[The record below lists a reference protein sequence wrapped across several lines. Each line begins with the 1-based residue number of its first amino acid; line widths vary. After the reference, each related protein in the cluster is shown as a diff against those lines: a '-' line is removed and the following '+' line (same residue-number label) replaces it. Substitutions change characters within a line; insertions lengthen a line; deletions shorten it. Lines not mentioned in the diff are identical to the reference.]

1 MSNQLA
7 QELTPAIETPARPET
22 DKRRLMLA
30 VLEEALTTFQRGLV
44 SDVAERRKH
53 ACEVEAWAASDAVDW
68 PFAFEN
74 VCDCLGIDPDYVRRR
89 MSKLRRSAYGSQPNN
104 GKRAAG
110 KDKTDGARTAGRTR
124 GH

>member
-1 MSNQLA
+1 MSNHRI
-7 QELTPAIETPARPET
+7 QELTPAVEVAPKPES

-53 ACEVEAWAASDAVDW
+53 ACEVETWVASDAVDW

-74 VCDCLGIDPDYVRRR
+74 VCDCLGIEPDYVRRR
-89 MSKLRRSAYGSQPNN
+89 MNALRRSIYGSL
-104 GKRAAG
+104 KRNDKRRAG
-110 KDKTDGARTAGRTR
+110 VEKTRDTR
-124 GH
+124 EAVSNHGH

>member
-1 MSNQLA
+1 MSNHRI
-7 QELTPAIETPARPET
+7 QELTPVVETAPKPES

-53 ACEVEAWAASDAVDW
+53 ACEVETWVASDAVDW

-74 VCDCLGIDPDYVRRR
+74 VCDCLGIEPDYVRRR
-89 MSKLRRSAYGSQPNN
+89 MNTLRRDIYGSKSRN
-104 GKRAAG
+104 GKRPTG
-110 KDKTDGARTAGRTR
+110 VRRTR
-124 GH
+124 DTRATVSSHGH

>member
-7 QELTPAIETPARPET
+7 QELNPTVEVSAHPES

-74 VCDCLGIDPDYVRRR
+74 VCDCLGISPDYVRRR
-89 MSKLRRSAYGSQPNN
+89 MGKLRRSAYGSGPQN
-104 GKRAAG
+104 GKRRAG
-110 KDKTDGARTAGRTR
+110 ADKTSDARTASRTR
-124 GH
+124 SH

>member
-7 QELTPAIETPARPET
+7 QDLTPAIEVSTQPET

-44 SDVAERRKH
+44 SNVAERRKH

-89 MSKLRRSAYGSQPNN
+89 MSKLRRSAYGSQPEN
-104 GKRAAG
+104 GKRTAG
-110 KDKTDGARTAGRTR
+110 ADKTNGTRTASRTR

>member
-1 MSNQLA
+1 MSNHRI
-7 QELTPAIETPARPET
+7 QELTPVVEVAPKPES

-53 ACEVEAWAASDAVDW
+53 ACEVETWVASDAVDW

-74 VCDCLGIDPDYVRRR
+74 VCDCLGIEPDYVRRR
-89 MSKLRRSAYGSQPNN
+89 MNTLRRSIYGSL
-104 GKRAAG
+104 KRNDKRRAG
-110 KDKTDGARTAGRTR
+110 VKKTHDTR
-124 GH
+124 EAVSIHGH